1 MSDTIYLRNLH
12 LNAAIGPDRWH
23 RSGKEQPVVLSLR
36 LTHNVVSAAAKD
48 DVDMTLNYGILC
60 KQVTQFVC
68 GYQGKWALNEC
79 AYEVGKL
86 AVTWAKQETWGE
98 LKDTKIDILL
108 PKGALRVEGGLG
120 IEVSMQGYQ
129 VKAQTLVVKELRVP
143 CIIGV
148 NDHEKVE
155 KQMVVIDLRMTGV
168 RREDLVLNGQS
179 IAKAVAEVS
188 QQSHNMLM
196 VNVARRLMQRQHVE
210 GSAYETIEALATFIA
225 RIICMD
231 FHVELVTVAVE
242 KPSALPFVD
251 GAGVEITRDQDFF
264 RKTDVWQMNSS

>member
-36 LTHNVVSAAAKD
+36 LTHNIVDAASKD
-48 DVDMTLNYGILC
+48 DVDKTLNYGVLC
-60 KQVTQFVC
+60 KEVTQFVS
-68 GYQGKWALNEC
+68 GHQGKWTLNEC
-79 AYEVGKL
+79 AHEVGKM
-86 AVTWAKQETWGE
+86 AVAWAKKETKGE
-98 LKDTKIDILL
+98 LKGVKVDILL

-120 IEVSMQGYQ
+120 IEVLMQGYE
-129 VKAQTLVVKELRVP
+129 VTAQILVVKELRVP

-188 QQSHNMLM
+188 QQSHDMLM
-196 VNVARRLMQRQHVE
+196 VAGLQRLTQRAARRGLCLRDYRSSGDVHREDNVY
-210 GSAYETIEALATFIA
+210 GLPRRARHCCRREAERT
-225 RIICMD
+225 
-231 FHVELVTVAVE
+231 
-242 KPSALPFVD
+242 PFCRRS
-251 GAGVEITRDQDFF
+251 GR
-264 RKTDVWQMNSS
+264 RNY